1 MAEETISR
9 HPSGAS
15 WITDKDGNPVQHLQY
30 LPYGEPYINQRTT
43 GYNERFTF
51 TGKER
56 DEEGQ
61 NFISNYYI
69 ISRNQGLSQ
78 YYMENIGSPSKI
90 ILLLV
95 CYPTE
100 YANRHEKNTI
110 VIVHHILSHGKLYFY
125 KRRCIDGHWPDDH
138 RL

>member
-15 WITDKDGNPVQHLQY
+15 WITDTDGNPVQHLQY

-78 YYMENIGSPSKI
+78 YYSTGEYWEPLQDNTPTS
-90 ILLLV
+90 LLP
-95 CYPTE
+95 Y
-100 YANRHEKNTI
+100 RIRK
-110 VIVHHILSHGKLYFY
+110 
-125 KRRCIDGHWPDDH
+125 
-138 RL
+138 